1 MCVLLL
7 CTDQWYCYYCFC
19 SLTNDDYYYCYTG
32 KLHREQMLL
41 QERLARE
48 QETARLKTLNK
59 ASSVIS
65 SYMYRYKLRMHY
77 YKLWRTRVKT
87 ESAGKKQSYCTEIL
101 TLLL

>member
-1 MCVLLL
+1 MCVLL
-7 CTDQWYCYYCFC
+7 CTDQWSCYYCFC
-19 SLTNDDYYYCYTG
+19 SLTTDYYCNTG

-48 QETARLKTLNK
+48 QEAARLMTLNK

-101 TLLL
+101 TLLI